1 MRIVSSSSIVWLVAI
16 GLTLPAPVWSQAPA
30 KKIPYNVVPA
40 DINGLRKVVPAPESP
55 RPIRVAIYE
64 GPGVF
69 GSGVADVKKAVRA
82 LPGSTIKVLG
92 PEEVGTTDLSAFDV
106 IAFTGGSGSKQAAAI
121 GDAGKANVLKFV
133 RGGGG
138 YLGICGGSFLACSG
152 FSWGLGVIN
161 AKTVSSKWHR
171 GIGTVDIEMTELARP
186 VFGSVQGPF
195 KVRYASGPILQPDP
209 KSDLPPYQP
218 LAFFRSEI
226 AENDTPAG
234 VMVNSPG
241 AVVSQYSKGRV
252 FLSSPHP
259 EVTPGL
265 EHLIPRALLWVA
277 GQGADV
283 TPARSSLP

>member
-1 MRIVSSSSIVWLVAI
+1 MHRIPSSLLIWLVAS
-16 GLTLPAPVWSQAPA
+16 GLALPSSLWSQAPA
-30 KKIPYNVVPA
+30 KKTRYNEAPA
-40 DINGLRKVVPAPESP
+40 DINGLRTVVPAPVNP
-55 RPIRVAIYE
+55 RPIRVAVYD

-69 GSGVADVKKAVRA
+69 GNGVADVTKAVQS

-92 PEEVGTTDLSAFDV
+92 PEAIGTTDLSAFDV

-121 GDAGKANVLKFV
+121 GEAGKANVLKFV

-161 AKTVSSKWHR
+161 AKTVSSQWHR
-171 GIGTVDIEMTELARP
+171 GIGTVDVEMTDLAGA

-209 KSDLPPYQP
+209 KSALAPYRP
-218 LAFFRSEI
+218 VAIFRSEI
-226 AENDTPAG
+226 AENGTPPG
-234 VMVNSPG
+234 IMVNSPA
-241 AVVSQYSKGRV
+241 AVVSQCSKGRV

-283 TPARSSLP
+283 TSPKPSQP